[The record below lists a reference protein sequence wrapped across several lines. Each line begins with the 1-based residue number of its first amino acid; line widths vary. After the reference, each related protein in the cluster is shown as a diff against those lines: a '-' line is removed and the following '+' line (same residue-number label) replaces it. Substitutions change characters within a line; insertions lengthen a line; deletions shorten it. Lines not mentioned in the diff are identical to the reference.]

1 MFELIDKDTAETLCG
16 KDSVDAAGRIKPSF
30 GYHDP
35 LTDTVEYTAYLSLPE
50 GGSIVAAWLVGADM
64 LEAMWAMDEGVWP
77 EPTGYRV
84 WLPAV

>member
-1 MFELIDKDTAETLCG
+1 MFELIDRRTAETLCG

-30 GYHDP
+30 GHYDQ
-35 LTDTVEYTAYLSLPE
+35 LTNRVEYTAYLSLPE
-50 GGSIVAAWLVGADM
+50 GGSIVAAWLVDADM

-84 WLPAV
+84 WDPAV